1 MSDLGNIVPI
11 GYVEASFAGH
21 NEKGIL
27 VDIDRNSCDI
37 EEYFLALYD
46 GKGSWTYDS
55 QDRSLISYN
64 SLNKAVKGEGQFF
77 VCMVS
82 TENNQISATYLRK
95 TDLKVPKQC
104 NQEMYDK
111 RALYGTPIQGRTD
124 KVVLPCYQEDKLLA
138 VEFCEENVYTYYSQ
152 MKNEILY
159 VYPMMSEEDEAEVLG
174 YTMYTKCKRTDGN
187 YMGIISRDLC
197 KTENIAEHVIE
208 YTKYTEDKEYSYMS
222 FKLTKEQYAE
232 KHKYAVA
239 WSSKG
244 QLYFAPLCEKKEK
257 DIATISEFNS
267 SQAEGISLKVV
278 YDEERYGKYQNTKLI
293 GDVKLWEV
301 CEDIDVKE
309 VSCTYENG
317 QCILSYKINTLETL
331 KTFGNWFIQV
341 QTCKEEI
348 DYHLEVVVQEE
359 LEQKELYDGTDTK
372 RKVNFKT
379 KDNVLL
385 LNRVF
390 GHNAMFKKN
399 MQEAEEGVE
408 TLDEFLS
415 CIGVEPQ
422 GDMHAE
428 YIEGNG
434 SLRIKLY
441 QNMKNVVEARLV
453 MYHSQGMGV
462 LATQEIPVIDGV
474 VDEFEVKTPDIDADG
489 KFLKPITS
497 VWFRVAIALRN
508 DEGIYF
514 ARLMNYD
521 IDTQIEQKGQIYDSR
536 KLYLKPIGDST
547 ICEINMTA
555 LPYYAGNKT
564 LSMKYVRPEQLYRSQ
579 FTNELLDVKIKKDI
593 MTVKMRCRD
602 CGINYKGVLMEYR
615 KVKEDDAETYLIPY
629 ESLKEE
635 NGSFIMTTKIDM
647 KKYYMRMLYWDI
659 RCAFEEDG
667 QIYTVS
673 CHSNNRKFLRK
684 YKNVFVDRT
693 YPNDNSILFPYA
705 TGNDSVALMHRESCP
720 QDHWNFRLKEKIAQT
735 IYNMFKKHWD
745 SKNIYLIFEKYCTMA
760 QDNGFFFFK
769 YCMEAN
775 VEAEFDGEIYYVI
788 DPKQADWEKVVP
800 YKKHVLKYLSLK
812 HMIYLQACKLMISTD
827 TKGHAYVWRSMGS
840 DIKALTYQK
849 KLVFLQHG
857 VTAFKRGHFERGTNV
872 GCESFITTSQFEHDI
887 IHNYLGYPEDEVPIT
902 GFARWDVLHDKSE
915 GHREILMMP
924 TWRTWLDDAENE
936 VFAESDY
943 CKNYM
948 ALLNNPK
955 LDEILKSHDVTLN
968 FYLHPK
974 FRKFITEFSVVSDN
988 IRLIPFG
995 EAPLNELMME
1005 CNLLITDFSSV
1016 AWDVYYMNKPVL
1028 FYHFDLEDANK
1039 TLGFY
1044 MDMKNDIF
1052 GDRAETP
1059 DELMAL
1065 ITEYIESGFQMKAKY
1080 SKDREKYFAY
1090 VDDNNSERIWKAIQ
1104 ERRW

>member
-1 MSDLGNIVPI
+1 MSDLGSIVPI
-11 GYVEASFAGH
+11 GYVEARFVGH

-27 VDIDRNSCDI
+27 IEINNCDMK
-37 EEYFLALYD
+37 ESFPALYD
-46 GKGSWTYDS
+46 GEGRWFYDGQEQNLITYD
-55 QDRSLISYN
+55 
-64 SLNKAVKGEGQFF
+64 SLNKAMAESSRLY
-77 VCMVS
+77 VCIVS
-82 TENNQISATYLRK
+82 TSDNQITAVYLRNPEV
-95 TDLKVPKQC
+95 KVPQQYQ
-104 NQEMYDK
+104 QEMYDK
-111 RALYGTPIQGRTD
+111 RAFYGTLIQRKTVKD
-124 KVVLPCYQEDKLLA
+124 ILPAYQEDKLLI
-138 VEFCEENVYTYYSQ
+138 VEFCKNKAYTYYNQ
-152 MKNEILY
+152 IMNEILY
-159 VYPMMSEEDEAEVLG
+159 VYSDMSEEEEPQVQG
-174 YTMYTKCKRTDGN
+174 YIMYTKCKRVDGN
-187 YMGIISRDLC
+187 YMGIINEKHLD
-197 KTENIAEHVIE
+197 AEDITQHIIG
-208 YTKYTEDKEYSYMS
+208 YSQYTEDKEYSYMS
-222 FKLTKEQYAE
+222 FKLMVEQYTE
-232 KHKYAVA
+232 MQEYSVV
-239 WSSKG
+239 WTCNG
-244 QLYFAPLCEKKEK
+244 QIYFAPLCAPKEK
-257 DIATISEFNS
+257 AVAIISKFS
-267 SQAEGISLKVV
+267 SNPAEGITFRLS
-278 YDEERYGKYQNTKLI
+278 YDVQRYGEYQRTKLI
-293 GDVKLWEV
+293 GDVKRWEV
-301 CEDIDVKE
+301 CEDIEIKE
-309 VSCTYENG
+309 ISCEYEADC
-317 QCILSYKINTLETL
+317 CILSYQINTLEIL
-331 KTFGNWFIQV
+331 KNFGNWFVQIQ
-341 QTCKEEI
+341 TNKDGI
-348 DYHLEVVVQEE
+348 DYYLDGVLKQEPKR
-359 LEQKELYDGTDTK
+359 KELYDGIDTK
-372 RKVNFKT
+372 RKINFKT

-385 LNRVF
+385 LNRVY

-399 MQEAEEGVE
+399 LQEVEEGVE
-408 TLDEFLS
+408 TLDEFLN
-415 CIGVEPQ
+415 CIGIEPQ

-428 YIEGNG
+428 YVTESGA
-434 SLRIKLY
+434 LRIRLY
-441 QNMKNVVEARLV
+441 QNMKNVSEARLV

-462 LATQEIPVIDGV
+462 LATQEIPVTDGV

-508 DEGIYF
+508 NEGIYF

-521 IDTQIEQKGQIYDSR
+521 IDTKIEQKGQIYDSR
-536 KLYLKPIGDST
+536 KLYLKPIGDSA

-735 IYNMFKKHWD
+735 IYNMFKSHWD

-840 DIKALTYQK
+840 DIKALTYKK